1 VAWKSLGAFPQD
13 NVSAH
18 VEQGKEQKRFQ
29 RVLKAGL
36 FCSILTLED
45 RNRGGVFAEKL
56 NGGNTMDE
64 SDVYK
69 AKEAV
74 QTAMK
79 NGSIKL
85 VVIIG
90 VVLAGIVLLNPWAQ
104 IGAGERGIVLN
115 FGAVQQNVMGE
126 GLHFRIPIM
135 QKVVPMDVKVQKAT
149 TDAAAASSDLQDVS
163 STVAI
168 NYHIIPDKAHVVYQ
182 SIGIHFKERIIDPAV
197 QEVVKAVTAKYTAEE
212 LITKRPAVSDAMKVT
227 LTERL
232 MLHNIAVDAFS
243 IVGFSFSKIFMEAI
257 ESKQTAEQLALKAKR
272 DLDRIKIEAEQ
283 KITAAQAEAES
294 LRLQRANIS
303 LDLIELRKVEAN
315 LRAID
320 KWNGILPQVTGGGA
334 VPFIG
339 VGDLQKR

>member
-1 VAWKSLGAFPQD
+1 
-13 NVSAH
+13 
-18 VEQGKEQKRFQ
+18 
-29 RVLKAGL
+29 
-36 FCSILTLED
+36 
-45 RNRGGVFAEKL
+45 
-56 NGGNTMDE
+56 MDE
-64 SDVYK
+64 RDVYR
-69 AKEAV
+69 AKEAM
-74 QTAMK
+74 QSAMK
-79 NGSIKL
+79 KGPMRL
-85 VVIIG
+85 ALIIG
-90 VVLAGIVLLNPWAQ
+90 AILVFFVFLNPWVQ

-115 FGAVQQNVMGE
+115 FGAVQENVLGE
-126 GLHFRIPIM
+126 GLHFRIPIV

-168 NYHIIPDKAHVVYQ
+168 NYHIVPDKAHIVYQ

-232 MLHNIAVDAFS
+232 MLHNISVDAFS

-283 KITAAQAEAES
+283 KVTAAKAEAES

-303 LDLIELRKVEAN
+303 SELIELRKVEAN
-315 LRAID
+315 LKAID

-339 VGDLQKR
+339 VGDIHKK